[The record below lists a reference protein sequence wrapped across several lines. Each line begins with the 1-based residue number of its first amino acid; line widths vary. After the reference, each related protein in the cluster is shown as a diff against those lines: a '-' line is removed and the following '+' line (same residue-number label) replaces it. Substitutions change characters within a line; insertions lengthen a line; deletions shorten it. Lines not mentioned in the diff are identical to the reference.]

1 MRLNR
6 IIAASGIVMLGLTA
20 AFAADEGT
28 KPAREAMMKTI
39 GGSVGVMA
47 AMAKGDKSYD
57 AVTIKAALM
66 KISETAKA
74 FPDQF
79 KPGSDMTDKAASPK
93 IWENAA
99 DFKAHAEKLSAD
111 ARMIASSPLPDP
123 AALGATLK
131 TLSADCSACHQAYRM
146 KE

>member
-1 MRLNR
+1 MRAR
-6 IIAASGIVMLGLTA
+6 MMVTTFVIAMGLTA

-28 KPAREAMMKTI
+28 KAAREAMMKKI

-47 AMAKGDKSYD
+47 AMAKGDKPYD
-57 AVTIKAALM
+57 AAAVKTALTT
-66 KISETAKA
+66 ISETAKA

-79 KPGSDMTDKAASPK
+79 KPGSDKTDKAASPK

-99 DFKAHAEKLSAD
+99 DFKAHADKLSAD
-111 ARMIASSPLPDP
+111 ADMIAMQLPADA
-123 AALGATLK
+123 AALGPALK
-131 TLSADCSACHQAYRM
+131 QLGADCSSCHQAYRL